1 MNKVQFK
8 NSHPAP
14 LRGNHKKGDAV
25 TVSTDNIAN
34 STEPNHQ
41 GVTNIGSVPAYLVL
55 ADGRTFKGFGFG
67 AIGTTLGEA
76 VFTTAMTGYQ
86 ETLTDPSYHRQI
98 VVNTAPQ
105 IGNTGWN
112 DEDNES
118 RDGKIWVA
126 GMVIRDLAAR
136 VSNFRAT
143 TSLQEEMAKQG
154 VVGIGGIDTRALVR
168 HIRNEGAIAA
178 GIFSGVDAERPVEE
192 LIEEVKAQPSMAG
205 ANLSQEVSVDE
216 AYTIEAE
223 GDAKCTVVAYDLGI
237 KQNTPRRFAARGVR
251 TVIVPAETPF
261 AEIQKYNPAGVFI
274 SNGPGD
280 PAAADTMVDIVREI
294 LAADI
299 PFFGICFG
307 NQILGRAFGME
318 TYKMKFGHRGINVPV
333 KNHITGKIDITAQNH
348 GFALKGEAG
357 QEFETDFG
365 TAIVTHTCLNDGVVE
380 GVALKSGRAYSVQYH
395 PEAAA
400 GPNDASPLFDQF
412 VALMDADSQ
421 NQKEEA

>member
-1 MNKVQFK
+1 MSK
-8 NSHPAP
+8 
-14 LRGNHKKGDAV
+14 D
-25 TVSTDNIAN
+25 TT
-34 STEPNHQ
+34 TYQ
-41 GVTNIGSVPAYLVL
+41 GVTEIGSVPAYLVL
-55 ADGRTFKGFGFG
+55 ADGRTFTGFGFG

-86 ETLTDPSYHRQI
+86 ETMTDPSYHRQI
-98 VVNTAPQ
+98 VVATAPQ

-126 GMVIRDLAAR
+126 GLVIRDLAAR
-136 VSNFRAT
+136 VSNWRAT
-143 TSLQEEMAKQG
+143 TSLQQEMADQG
-154 VVGIGGIDTRALVR
+154 IVGIGGIDTRVLVR
-168 HIRNEGAIAA
+168 HLRNEGSIAA
-178 GIFSGVDAERPVEE
+178 GIFSGADAQRPVEE
-192 LIEEVKAQPSMAG
+192 LVEIVKNQPAMAG
-205 ANLSQEVSVDE
+205 ANLSVEVSADE
-216 AYTIEAE
+216 TYVIEAE
-223 GDAKCTVVAYDLGI
+223 GEERHTVVAYDLGI
-237 KQNTPRRFAARGVR
+237 KQNTPRRFSARGVR

-261 AEIQKYNPAGVFI
+261 EDIKQYNPSGVFI

-280 PAAADTMVDIVREI
+280 PAAADVMVDIVREV
-294 LAADI
+294 LEADI

-318 TYKMKFGHRGINVPV
+318 TYKLKFGHRGINVPV

-412 VALMDADSQ
+412 VELMDADA
-421 NQKEEA
+421 QKKGA